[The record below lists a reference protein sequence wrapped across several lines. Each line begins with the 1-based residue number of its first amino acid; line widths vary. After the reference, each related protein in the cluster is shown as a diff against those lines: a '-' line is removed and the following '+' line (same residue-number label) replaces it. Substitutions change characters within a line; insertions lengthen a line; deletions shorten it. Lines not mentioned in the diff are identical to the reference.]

1 MKLNAEHIALKT
13 LRKMILE
20 QGEPAAA
27 ATAAVETDNAD
38 SDATDS
44 PFTPAEKRFLGKFD
58 AYGTNHL
65 GIIYSVSDI
74 GIREFM
80 ARSGKEF
87 NVTPEILIKLLRDK
101 IIKIVPYTGYGRN
114 DDYTIEL
121 QLSLDDVK
129 GLGDEDKAKAEKG
142 SSASGAPAEGGGGGE
157 ASMPPPA
164 PELSWVVKYGDI
176 IKESATIA
184 KTLITE
190 KSSISSKIY
199 ANQSRI
205 LKSLPRDFIKHLE
218 QVIAKISRKQF
229 TKSQKQRLIA
239 DILDN
244 LAINLELDPKQIGKS
259 YDMFKKQAKLKKLL
273 DEK

>member
-1 MKLNAEHIALKT
+1 MKLNAEHIAIKT
-13 LRKMILE
+13 LQKILLE
-20 QGEPAAA
+20 QGEPVAGE
-27 ATAAVETDNAD
+27 TSAVETDNAD
-38 SDATDS
+38 SDAIDS

-101 IIKIVPYTGYGRN
+101 IIKIVPYTGFGRN

-121 QLSLDDVK
+121 QLTLDDVK
-129 GLGDEDKAKAEKG
+129 GLGDVDKEKAEQG
-142 SSASGAPAEGGGGGE
+142 SSASGAPAEGG
-157 ASMPPPA
+157 AAPPPPPA
-164 PELSWVVKYGDI
+164 PEVAWVVKYGDI
-176 IKESATIA
+176 LKESVHVA
-184 KTLITE
+184 KTILTE
-190 KSSISSKIY
+190 KKNVSSTIY
-199 ANQSRI
+199 AKQSRM

-218 QVIAKISRKQF
+218 QVISKISRKKY
-229 TKSQKQRLIA
+229 TKSEKQRLIA

-244 LAINLELDPKQIGKS
+244 LSINLELDSKQIGKS
-259 YDMFKKQAKLKKLL
+259 YEMFKKQAKLKKLL
-273 DEK
+273 DKK